1 MCTYQIEDG
10 RNAQTKAAAKLAQ
23 FQPLGCDFY
32 VTFGIFPFNLWVWQD
47 ESYILRILAQISRSA
62 SPTRSIRAGPIDA
75 AGNLQDSQHGHADS

>member
-23 FQPLGCDFY
+23 FQPPVCDFY

-47 ESYILRILAQISRSA
+47 ESYILRILAQICRSA